1 MHFAMYYTKLSLKHL
16 LLVLC
21 MMAAQFLG
29 AQRISLAYIDSDYI
43 LSRMPE
49 YESAPQQLNEIAKSW
64 EKEALGLETEL
75 KQMQRDY
82 SAEEIL
88 LTASQKKEKQNA
100 INSKEEEL
108 VKFRVE
114 KFGTEGGLT
123 QAFDQELLHN
133 LQQLLVGQIFLRNDV
148 LSWILPLYPYR
159 WAH

>member
-49 YESAPQQLNEIAKSW
+49 YESAQQQLNEIAKSW
-64 EKEALGLETEL
+64 EKEALSLETEL

-88 LTASQKKEKQNA
+88 LTASQKKK
-100 INSKEEEL
+100 S
-108 VKFRVE
+108 R
-114 KFGTEGGLT
+114 T
-123 QAFDQELLHN
+123 
-133 LQQLLVGQIFLRNDV
+133 
-148 LSWILPLYPYR
+148 PLIQKKKN
-159 WAH
+159 W